1 MTTPSF
7 HLSLKKSLRRTHM
20 NTYPA
25 NELLKE
31 HDLIALSRVFPPA
44 SRGQLII
51 VKNLLTDHR
60 ANFRSYENG
69 MVSFDI
75 DALVREASLKG
86 SYKTGERIIEL
97 VSAGLNLQALA
108 KTPLRI
114 PMVGKEP
121 ISIRL

>member
-1 MTTPSF
+1 MGSSQKLHCAQVGQFSTG
-7 HLSLKKSLRRTHM
+7 
-20 NTYPA
+20 
-25 NELLKE
+25 
-31 HDLIALSRVFPPA
+31 RV
-44 SRGQLII
+44 GQFCIG
-51 VKNLLTDHR
+51 TD
-60 ANFRSYENG
+60 SYENG